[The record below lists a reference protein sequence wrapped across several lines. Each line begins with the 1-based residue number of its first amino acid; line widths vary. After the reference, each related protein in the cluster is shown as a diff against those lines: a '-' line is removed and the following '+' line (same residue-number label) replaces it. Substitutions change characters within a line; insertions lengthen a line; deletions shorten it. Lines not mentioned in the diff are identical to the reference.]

1 MKKIKRVKLSP
12 ELAKY
17 LNWPIFLSVL
27 LVLMVPAMF
36 LVDREAGLISAVFV
50 FAYIVMA
57 VYIYFTKRRY
67 ILNGILEYAADYG
80 QIQKQFLKELF
91 LPYAVL
97 DMQGHMLW
105 GNDEF
110 RQIIENSKAAKR
122 KISNIFPE
130 LKPEVFP
137 TDPMDVEISLVF
149 HERNYRAVLR
159 RIQAEE
165 FFQEAGQFQSA
176 QAMQAPPKPA
186 EELNTLLVLC
196 LYDETEIME
205 CKRHIEEDS
214 MIVGLLYI
222 DNYEESLESVD
233 EVRRSLLA
241 ALIDRKINKY
251 MQNMDGIIKKIE
263 KDKYIAVFKR
273 KYLQQMQEQ
282 RFSLLDE
289 VRSIN
294 IGNEVAVTI
303 SMGIGVYQENY
314 QRAYEY
320 ARAAI
325 DLALGRGGD
334 QAVVKEGEKIQ
345 YYGGK
350 NVTVEKT
357 TRVKARVKAHAL
369 KELITAK
376 ERVVIM
382 GHSIA
387 DVDSF
392 GSAIG
397 IYRISK
403 TLGKQA
409 HIVIGDV
416 TSSLRPVMGWFREDH
431 EYEDDMILDDEEA
444 MELVDNNTLLVVV
457 DVNRPSYTQCPQL
470 LNQTKTIVILDHHR
484 RTEEAIENA
493 VLSYIE
499 PYASSACEMVAE
511 ILQYVDED
519 LKLRTAEAEAMYAGM
534 MIDTNNF
541 FNKTGVRTFEAAAYL
556 RRNGVDITKIRK
568 AFRQDMEEYRIR
580 AEAIQKTEIFLDQF
594 AMTDCDAKNAQS
606 PTVLGAQV
614 ANELMDID
622 KIKASFVFTEYNG
635 KIYISARS
643 IDEVNVQ
650 LVMEKLGGGGHASI
664 AGAQIKDISALEART
679 KVKEILVKMIE
690 DKEI

>member
-1 MKKIKRVKLSP
+1 MKNIKKVKLSP

-17 LNWPIFLSVL
+17 LNWPIVLSILL
-27 LVLMVPAMF
+27 LVMIPVLF
-36 LVDREAGLISAVFV
+36 LADREAGMIGAVFV
-50 FAYIVMA
+50 F
-57 VYIYFTKRRY
+57 VYIWIAFWVYLVKRRY
-67 ILNGILEYAADYG
+67 LFRELFAYAADYG
-80 QIQKQFLKELF
+80 QVQKQFLKELL

-97 DMQGHMLW
+97 DMQGRMLW

-110 RQIIENSKAAKR
+110 RQIIENGKAAKR
-122 KISNIFPE
+122 SITNIFPE
-130 LKPEVFP
+130 LTADVFP
-137 TDPMDVEISLVF
+137 KDFLDAEVSVIF

-159 RIQAEE
+159 KVQAED
-165 FFQEAGQFQSA
+165 FSTF
-176 QAMQAPPKPA
+176 
-186 EELNTLLVLC
+186 LILC
-196 LYDETEIME
+196 LYDETEIVE
-205 CKRHIEEDS
+205 CKRHIQEDS
-214 MIVGLLYI
+214 MIVGLIYI

-251 MQNMDGIIKKIE
+251 MQSMDGIIKKIE
-263 KDKYIAVFKR
+263 KDKYIAVFKQ
-273 KYLQQMQEQ
+273 KYLTQIQET
-282 RFSLLDE
+282 RFLLLDE

-294 IGNEVAVTI
+294 IGNEIDITI
-303 SMGIGVYQENY
+303 SIGIGINRESF

-334 QAVVKEGEKIQ
+334 QAVVKDGEKIQ

-376 ERVVIM
+376 EQVVIM

-397 IYRISK
+397 IYRIAK

-416 TSSLRPVMGWFREDH
+416 TSSLRPIMDWFLKDH
-431 EYEDDMILDDEEA
+431 EYESDMFWNDEQA

-470 LNQTKTIVILDHHR
+470 LQQTKTIVILDHHR
-484 RTEEAIENA
+484 KTEEAVENA
-493 VLSYIE
+493 VLSYVE

-519 LKLRTAEAEAMYAGM
+519 LRLRTAEAEAMYAGM

-580 AEAIQKTEIFLDQF
+580 AAAIQKTEIFMEQF
-594 AMTDCDAKNAQS
+594 AMSDCDAENVKS

-622 KIKASFVFTEYNG
+622 RIKASFVFTEYKE

-664 AGAQIKDISALEART
+664 AGAQMKDCTAKEARDQ
-679 KVKEILVKMIE
+679 VKAVLEDMVAHGEIS
-690 DKEI
+690 DTR

>member
-1 MKKIKRVKLSP
+1 
-12 ELAKY
+12 
-17 LNWPIFLSVL
+17 
-27 LVLMVPAMF
+27 MVPF
-36 LVDREAGLISAVFV
+36 LFMADKKAGILCAAFV
-50 FAYIVMA
+50 A
-57 VYIYFTKRRY
+57 VYIAAAIFIYALRRRR

-80 QIQKQFLKELF
+80 QIQKKFLKELF

-97 DMQGHMLW
+97 DTQGHMLW

-110 RQIIENSKAAKR
+110 RRIIENVKAAER
-122 KISNIFPE
+122 NINNIFPE
-130 LKPEVFP
+130 LTAAVFP
-137 TDPMDVEISLVF
+137 KDQMDVEVSIVF
-149 HERNYRAVLR
+149 KERNYRAVIR
-159 RIQAEE
+159 KIQAEE
-165 FFQEAGQFQSA
+165 FLNDNAIQKAEVV
-176 QAMQAPPKPA
+176 QAPPKLA
-186 EELNTLLVLC
+186 EDLNTLVVVC
-196 LYDETEIME
+196 LYDETDIVE
-205 CKRHIEEDS
+205 CRRQIQEER
-214 MIVGLLYI
+214 MIVALIYI
-222 DNYEESLESVD
+222 DNYEESLDSVD

-251 MQNMDGIIKKIE
+251 MQNMDGIIKKLE
-263 KDKYIAVFKR
+263 KDKYIAIFKQ
-273 KYLQQMQEQ
+273 KYLIQMQEN

-289 VRSIN
+289 VRSID
-294 IGNEVAVTI
+294 IGNDIAITI
-303 SMGIGVYQENY
+303 SIGVGIYQESY
-314 QRAYEY
+314 LRAYEY

-334 QAVVKEGEKIQ
+334 QAVVKESEKIQ

-350 NVTVEKT
+350 NVTVEKS

-369 KELITAK
+369 RELIGAK

-403 TLGKQA
+403 TLGKKA
-409 HIVIGDV
+409 HIVLGDV
-416 TSSLRPVMGWFREDH
+416 TSSVRPIMKWFQEDH

-470 LNQTKTIVILDHHR
+470 LKQTRTIVILDHHR
-484 RTEEAIENA
+484 KTEEAVENA

-511 ILQYVDED
+511 ILQYVDEG
-519 LKLRTAEAEAMYAGM
+519 LRLRTAEAEAMYAGM

-541 FNKTGVRTFEAAAYL
+541 FTKTGVRTFEAAAFL

-568 AFRQDMEEYRIR
+568 VFRQDIEEYRIK
-580 AEAIQKTEIFLDQF
+580 AAAIQKTEIFMEEF
-594 AMTDCDAKNAQS
+594 AMSDCEAKSSQS

-622 KIKASFVFTEYNG
+622 RIKASFVFTEYNN

-650 LVMEKLGGGGHASI
+650 LVMEKLGGGGHASV
-664 AGAQIKDISALEART
+664 AGAQLKGCTPGEARER
-679 KVKEILVKMIE
+679 VKEVLVQMIQ

>member
-17 LNWPIFLSVL
+17 LNWPILMSVL
-27 LVLMVPAMF
+27 LVLMVPILFMA
-36 LVDREAGLISAVFV
+36 DREAGIISAIFV
-50 FAYIVMA
+50 FGYILIA
-57 VYIYFTKRRY
+57 AWVYLVKRRY
-67 ILNGILEYAADYG
+67 ILSGILDYAADYG

-110 RQIIENSKAAKR
+110 RQIIENGKAAKR
-122 KISNIFPE
+122 NISNIFPE
-130 LKPEVFP
+130 LTMEVFP
-137 TDPMDVEISLVF
+137 KDLMDVEVSLVF

-159 RIQAEE
+159 KIQAEE
-165 FFQEAGQFQSA
+165 FFQNA
-176 QAMQAPPKPA
+176 QQGSSLLQAPPKLA
-186 EELNTLLVLC
+186 EDLNTLLILC
-196 LYDETEIME
+196 LYDETEIVE
-205 CKRHIEEDS
+205 CKRHIQEDS
-214 MIVGLLYI
+214 MIVGLIYI

-241 ALIDRKINKY
+241 ALIERKINKY
-251 MQNMDGIIKKIE
+251 MQNMDGIIKKME
-263 KDKYIAVFKR
+263 KDKYITIFKQ
-273 KYLQQMQEQ
+273 KYLAQIQEM
-282 RFSLLDE
+282 RFSILDE

-294 IGNEVAVTI
+294 IGNEIAITI
-303 SMGIGVYQENY
+303 SIGIGVYQESY

-334 QAVVKEGEKIQ
+334 QAVIKEAEKIQ

-416 TSSLRPVMGWFREDH
+416 TSSLCPIMGWFREDH
-431 EYEDDMILDDEEA
+431 EYESDMILDDEEA
-444 MELVDNNTLLVVV
+444 MDLVDNNTLLVVV

-470 LNQTKTIVILDHHR
+470 LEQTKTIVILDHHR
-484 RTEEAIENA
+484 KTEEAVENA

-541 FNKTGVRTFEAAAYL
+541 YNKTGVRTFEAAAYL

-580 AEAIQKTEIFLDQF
+580 AAAIQKTEIFMDQF
-594 AMTDCDAKNAQS
+594 AMSDCDAKNAQS

-664 AGAQIKDISALEART
+664 AGAQMKGFSALEART
-679 KVKEILVKMIE
+679 KVKEVLVKMME
-690 DKEI
+690 DGDI

>member
-17 LNWPIFLSVL
+17 LNWPILMSVL
-27 LVLMVPAMF
+27 LVLMVPVLFMA
-36 LVDREAGLISAVFV
+36 DREAGIISAIFV
-50 FAYIVMA
+50 FGYILIA
-57 VYIYFTKRRY
+57 AWVYLVKRRY
-67 ILNGILEYAADYG
+67 ILSGILDYAADYG

-110 RQIIENSKAAKR
+110 RQIIENGKAAKR
-122 KISNIFPE
+122 NISNIFPE
-130 LKPEVFP
+130 LTMEVFP
-137 TDPMDVEISLVF
+137 KDLMDVEVSLVF

-159 RIQAEE
+159 KIQAEE
-165 FFQEAGQFQSA
+165 FFQDA
-176 QAMQAPPKPA
+176 QQGSSLLQAPPKLA
-186 EELNTLLVLC
+186 EDLNTLLILC
-196 LYDETEIME
+196 LYDETEIVE
-205 CKRHIEEDS
+205 CKRHIQEDS
-214 MIVGLLYI
+214 MIVGLIYI

-241 ALIDRKINKY
+241 ALIERKINKY
-251 MQNMDGIIKKIE
+251 MQNMDGIIKKME
-263 KDKYIAVFKR
+263 KDKYITIFKQ
-273 KYLQQMQEQ
+273 KYLAQIQEM
-282 RFSLLDE
+282 RFSILDE

-294 IGNEVAVTI
+294 IGNEIAITI
-303 SMGIGVYQENY
+303 SIGIGVYRESY

-334 QAVVKEGEKIQ
+334 QAVIKEGEKIQ

-416 TSSLRPVMGWFREDH
+416 TSSLCPIMGWFREDH
-431 EYEDDMILDDEEA
+431 EYESDMILDDEEA
-444 MELVDNNTLLVVV
+444 MDLVDNNTLLVVV

-470 LNQTKTIVILDHHR
+470 LKQTKTIVILDHHR
-484 RTEEAIENA
+484 KTEEAIENA

-541 FNKTGVRTFEAAAYL
+541 YNKTGVRTFEAAAYL

-580 AEAIQKTEIFLDQF
+580 AAAIQKTEIFMDQF
-594 AMTDCDAKNAQS
+594 AMSDCDAKNAQS

-664 AGAQIKDISALEART
+664 AGAQMKGCSALEARA
-679 KVKEILVKMIE
+679 KVKEVLVKMVE
-690 DKEI
+690 DGDI

>member
-1 MKKIKRVKLSP
+1 MKKVTKVKLSP
-12 ELAKY
+12 GLTEY
-17 LNWPIFLSVL
+17 LNWPILLSGL
-27 LVLMVPAMF
+27 LMLMVPVIFM
-36 LVDREAGLISAVFV
+36 VDRDAGIISIGFVCIYILIAMS
-50 FAYIVMA
+50 
-57 VYIYFTKRRY
+57 IYGMKRRN

-97 DMQGHMLW
+97 DMRGHMLW

-110 RQIIENSKAAKR
+110 RQIIENVKAAKR
-122 KISNIFPE
+122 NIANVFPE
-130 LKPEVFP
+130 LTPEVFP
-137 TDPMDVEISLVF
+137 KDQMDVEISLVF
-149 HERNYRAVLR
+149 HERNYRVIVR

-165 FFQEAGQFQSA
+165 FYNNTQLQSA
-176 QAMQAPPKPA
+176 QVVQEPPKLA
-186 EELNTLLVLC
+186 EDLNTLLVVC

-205 CKRHIEEDS
+205 CKRHIQEDS
-214 MIVGLLYI
+214 MIVGLIYI

-251 MQNMDGIIKKIE
+251 MQNLDGIIKKIE
-263 KDKYIAVFKR
+263 KDKYIAIFKR
-273 KYLQQMQEQ
+273 KYLAQMQEQ

-289 VRSIN
+289 VRAIN
-294 IGNEVAVTI
+294 IGNEVAITI
-303 SMGIGVYQENY
+303 SIGIGVYQENY

-334 QAVVKEGEKIQ
+334 QAVVKEEEKIR

-369 KELITAK
+369 KELITGK
-376 ERVVIM
+376 ERIVIM

-397 IYRISK
+397 IYRIAK

-409 HIVIGDV
+409 HIVLGDV
-416 TSSLRPVMGWFREDH
+416 TSSVCPIMNWFKEDH
-431 EYEDDMILDDEEA
+431 EYEDDMILDDEQA
-444 MELVDNNTLLVVV
+444 MEMVDQNTLLVVV

-470 LNQTKTIVILDHHR
+470 LKQTKTIVILDHHR
-484 RTEEAIENA
+484 KTEEAIDNA

-511 ILQYVDED
+511 ILQYVDEG
-519 LKLRTAEAEAMYAGM
+519 LRLRTAEAEAMYAGI

-541 FNKTGVRTFEAAAYL
+541 FNKTGVRTFEAAAFL

-580 AEAIQKTEIFLDQF
+580 AAAIQQTEIFMDQF
-594 AMTDCDAKNAQS
+594 AMADCDAKNSKS

-622 KIKASFVFTEYNG
+622 KIRASFVFTEYNG

-650 LVMEKLGGGGHASI
+650 LVMEKLGGGGHASV
-664 AGAQIKDISALEART
+664 AGAQMKGYTAAEVRDQVKAVLIKML
-679 KVKEILVKMIE
+679 E

>member
-17 LNWPIFLSVL
+17 LNWPILMSVL
-27 LVLMVPAMF
+27 LVLMVPILFMA
-36 LVDREAGLISAVFV
+36 DREAGIISAIFV
-50 FAYIVMA
+50 FGYILIA
-57 VYIYFTKRRY
+57 AWVYLVKRRY
-67 ILNGILEYAADYG
+67 ILSGILDYAADYG

-110 RQIIENSKAAKR
+110 RQIIENGKAAKR
-122 KISNIFPE
+122 NISNIFPE
-130 LKPEVFP
+130 LTMEVFP
-137 TDPMDVEISLVF
+137 KDLMDVEVSLVF

-159 RIQAEE
+159 KIQAEE
-165 FFQEAGQFQSA
+165 FFQNVQQGSSLL
-176 QAMQAPPKPA
+176 QAPPKLA
-186 EELNTLLVLC
+186 EDLNTLLILC
-196 LYDETEIME
+196 LYDETEIVE
-205 CKRHIEEDS
+205 CKRHIQEDS
-214 MIVGLLYI
+214 MIVGLIYI

-241 ALIDRKINKY
+241 ALIERKINKY
-251 MQNMDGIIKKIE
+251 MQNMDGIIKKME
-263 KDKYIAVFKR
+263 KDKYITIFKQ
-273 KYLQQMQEQ
+273 KYLAQIQEM
-282 RFSLLDE
+282 RFSILDE

-294 IGNEVAVTI
+294 IGNEIAITI
-303 SMGIGVYQENY
+303 SIGIGVYQESY

-334 QAVVKEGEKIQ
+334 QAVIKEAEKIQ

-416 TSSLRPVMGWFREDH
+416 TSSLCPIMGWFREDH
-431 EYEDDMILDDEEA
+431 EYESDMILDDEEA
-444 MELVDNNTLLVVV
+444 MDLVDNNTLLVVV

-470 LNQTKTIVILDHHR
+470 LEQTKTIVILDHHR
-484 RTEEAIENA
+484 KTEEAVENA

-541 FNKTGVRTFEAAAYL
+541 YNKTGVRTFEAAAYL

-580 AEAIQKTEIFLDQF
+580 AAAIQKTEIFMDQF
-594 AMTDCDAKNAQS
+594 AMSDCDAKNAQS

-664 AGAQIKDISALEART
+664 AGAQMKGFSALEART
-679 KVKEILVKMIE
+679 KVKEVLVKMME
-690 DKEI
+690 DGDI

>member
-1 MKKIKRVKLSP
+1 MKKYKNIKLSMGL
-12 ELAKY
+12 EEY
-17 LNWPIFLSVL
+17 LNWPIILSLPLIFMVL
-27 LVLMVPAMF
+27 LIF
-36 LVDREAGLISAVFV
+36 IVDWDAGIISAAFV
-50 FAYIVMA
+50 FMYIVAA
-57 VYIYFTKRRY
+57 VSIYGLRRHR
-67 ILNGILEYAADYG
+67 ILRRILEFAADYG
-80 QIQKQFLKELF
+80 QVQKQFLKELF

-110 RQIIENSKAAKR
+110 RQIIENVKAAR
-122 KISNIFPE
+122 RNIGNIFPE
-130 LKPEVFP
+130 LTREVFP
-137 TDPMDVEISLVF
+137 KDQLDVEVSLEF
-149 HERNYRAVLR
+149 KERNYRVVIR
-159 RIQAEE
+159 KIQAED
-165 FFQEAGQFQSA
+165 FLNDSA
-176 QAMQAPPKPA
+176 VKKDKQVQAPPKQKKD
-186 EELNTLLVLC
+186 LNTLLVLS
-196 LYDETEIME
+196 LYDETDIME
-205 CKRHIEEDS
+205 CRRRIQEER
-214 MIVGLLYI
+214 MIVALLYI

-251 MQNMDGIIKKIE
+251 MQHMDGIIKKIE
-263 KDKYIAVFKR
+263 KDKYIAIFKQ
-273 KYLQQMQEQ
+273 KYLSQMQEN

-289 VRSIN
+289 VRSID
-294 IGNEVAVTI
+294 IGNEIAITV
-303 SMGIGVYQENY
+303 SIGVGIYEESY
-314 QRAYEY
+314 LRAYEY

-334 QAVVKEGEKIQ
+334 QAVIKEGEKIQ

-350 NVTVEKT
+350 NVTIERG

-369 KELITAK
+369 KELIAAK

-403 TLGKQA
+403 TLRKQA
-409 HIVIGDV
+409 HIVLGDV
-416 TSSLRPVMGWFREDH
+416 TSSVQPILNWFREDH
-431 EYEDDMILDDEEA
+431 EYEDDMILDDEQA

-470 LNQTKTIVILDHHR
+470 LKQTKTIVILDHHR

-511 ILQYVDED
+511 VLQYVDD
-519 LKLRTAEAEAMYAGM
+519 GLRLRTSEAEAMYAGM
-534 MIDTNNF
+534 LIDTNNF
-541 FNKTGVRTFEAAAYL
+541 STKTGVRTFEAAAFL
-556 RRNGVDITKIRK
+556 RKNGVDITKIK
-568 AFRQDMEEYRIR
+568 KTFRQDMEEYRIR
-580 AEAIQKTEIFLDQF
+580 AAAIQKTEIFLDQF
-594 AMTDCDAKNAQS
+594 AMSDCEAKNAKS

-614 ANELMDID
+614 ANELMDI
-622 KIKASFVFTEYNG
+622 KHIRASFVFTEYNG

-643 IDEVNVQ
+643 IDELNVQ
-650 LVMEKLGGGGHASI
+650 VVMEKLGGGGHASV
-664 AGAQIKDISALEART
+664 AGAQMKGVTPEQARDR
-679 KVKEILVKMIE
+679 VKEVLAQMIE